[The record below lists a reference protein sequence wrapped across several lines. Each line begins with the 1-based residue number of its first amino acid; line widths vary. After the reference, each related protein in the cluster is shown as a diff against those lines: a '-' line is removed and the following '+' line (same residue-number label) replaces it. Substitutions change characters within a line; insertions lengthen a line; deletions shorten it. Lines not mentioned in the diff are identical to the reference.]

1 MILIEHVDDIL
12 TFSREKLCI
21 YLPIKSLFEGDENF
35 EMTDEG
41 NIDKYLGVDIKETK
55 MVSMQSGNRFSL
67 IECFLN

>member
-12 TFSREKLCI
+12 TFSREKLWI
-21 YLPIKSLFEGDENF
+21 DLPIKSLFEGDKNF

-55 MVSMQSGNRFSL
+55 MGSMQSGNRFSL
-67 IECFLN
+67 TECFLS